1 MIIYGTD
8 APDTLTGTADSD
20 DILGLAGNDVI
31 DGGAGNDTL
40 FGGSGN
46 NLYRFGR
53 HDGHDHIASFDG
65 ADGAGDV
72 PGRLNTLEF
81 KSNVLASDVTV
92 ARVSHNNLVLTVE
105 GGASITARYFFAAED
120 PWNLYNPLQ
129 RVHFADGTEWDLR
142 ALIDR
147 AMTGSAAADQL
158 LGTRYDDTI
167 DGREGDDRLD
177 GGDGNDTYLFGPG
190 DGADWLP
197 RSFERT
203 AYTGDEPGRLNTLR
217 FKSGVAAADVTA
229 ARMGDQLVITVNG
242 TDTFTA
248 SSFFA
253 GDDPLNPYN
262 PLQQAVFA
270 DGTVWNLEALASQA
284 MTGGDGDDTI
294 IGTMHADVIDGGHGN
309 DRLLGGRGNDT
320 YRFGLGDGDDLLHD
334 QFDTTPYT
342 GDPSGRLNTLAFKAG
357 VQPAAV
363 SASRNSAD
371 LILRLSA
378 TDSFT
383 VKSFFS
389 AQDPKTG
396 FYNPLQQATFTDGTV
411 WNIDALTRLACTGGA
426 GADTLVGTVN
436 DDILD
441 GRGGDDSLDGGVGND
456 TYLFGFG
463 DGADRLQSRYDI
475 KAYTG
480 DASGRLN
487 TLQFKDGVT
496 PGDVLLTRHGADLE
510 VTLLGSDSFTVESFY
525 GGSDP
530 ATHDINPLQQI
541 RFADGSTWD
550 LSTLV
555 AMTAKALT
563 GTGAGDDLS
572 GTPGVDAIAAL
583 AGDDVI
589 RADAGNDSIDGGAGM
604 DLVVYAGPREAYEVT
619 RIGVGFKVAA
629 RAGAAAGEDSDQLRN
644 VERLQFSDG
653 SLALDLDG
661 QAGQVARILGAV
673 FGADAVVD
681 QRLAGTGLSLLEQGL
696 SYEALAAAAVSFAGK
711 TAHADIVDLLWNNI
725 VGTAIPAAER
735 GYWVGLLDGGLSVGA
750 FTVMAAD
757 SSLNAANIDLVGLAS
772 TGLAYA

>member
-8 APDTLTGTADSD
+8 AADTLTGTADSD

-81 KSNVLASDVTV
+81 KSDVLVSDVTV
-92 ARVSHNNLVLTVE
+92 ARVSHNNLTLTVA
-105 GGASITARYFFAAED
+105 GGASITANYFFLAED

-129 RVHFADGTEWDLR
+129 RVRFADGTEWDLR
-142 ALIDR
+142 MLVDR
-147 AMTGSAAADQL
+147 AMTGTAAADQM

-177 GGDGNDTYLFGPG
+177 GADGNDTYLFGPG

-203 AYTGDEPGRLNTLR
+203 AYTGDELGRMNTLR
-217 FKSGVAAADVTA
+217 FKSGVASADVTA

-248 SSFFA
+248 SSFFS

-270 DGTVWNLEALASQA
+270 DGTVWNLAALASQA
-284 MTGGDGDDTI
+284 MTEGDGDDTI

-320 YRFGLGDGDDLLHD
+320 YRFGLGDGHDLLHD
-334 QFDTTPYT
+334 QFDSTPYT
-342 GDPSGRLNTLAFKAG
+342 GDPAGRLNTLAFKAG
-357 VQPAAV
+357 VQPTAV

-426 GADTLVGTVN
+426 RADTLVGTVN

-441 GRGGDDSLDGGVGND
+441 GRGGDDSLDGSLGND

-496 PGDVLLTRHGADLE
+496 PGDVLLTRHAADLE

-541 RFADGSTWD
+541 RFADGSTWT
-550 LSTLV
+550 LQTLV
-555 AMTAKALT
+555 AMTANALT
-563 GTGAGDDLS
+563 GSGASDDLS
-572 GTPGVDAIAAL
+572 GTAGVDAIAAL

-604 DLVVYAGPREAYEVT
+604 DLVVYAGAREAYEVT
-619 RIGVGFKVAA
+619 RIGVGFKVSA
-629 RAGAAAGEDSDQLRN
+629 RAGAMAREDTDQLRQ

-653 SLALDLDG
+653 GLALDLDG
-661 QAGQVARILGAV
+661 HAGQVAKILGAV
-673 FGADAVVD
+673 FGADAVAD
-681 QRLAGTGLSLLEQGL
+681 QDLAGTGLSLLAQGM
-696 SYEALAAAAVSFAGK
+696 SYETLAATAASFAGK
-711 TAHADIVDLLWNNI
+711 AAHADIVELLWNNI
-725 VGTAIPAAER
+725 VGTAMPLSHRAHYI
-735 GYWVGLLDGGLSVGA
+735 GLLDGGLSVGA
-750 FTVMAAD
+750 LVVMAAD
-757 SSLNAANIDLVGLAS
+757 SSLNAANIDL
-772 TGLAYA
+772 TGLAQSGLAYQ